1 MKKILLA
8 TVFLL
13 TLCVGV
19 SRADI
24 IRPGETPW
32 WEGLDKLST
41 EEKLAQC
48 KELKRW
54 HPDIHDLLDVMPPK
68 KKWDMLDCDKLLKK
82 HAGTQAAANPEET
95 APDAAPVTDTD
106 DQTNPFTSY
115 VISGLLA
122 VVLCVFAC
130 ILLWRARE
138 LSAQRVL

>member
-41 EEKLAQC
+41 EEKLAEC
-48 KELKRW
+48 KELKRNF
-54 HPDIHDLLDVMPPK
+54 PDIEAWSNVIGSK
-68 KKWDMLDCDKLLKK
+68 KKWNMLQCDELLNKS
-82 HAGTQAAANPEET
+82 TET
-95 APDAAPVTDTD
+95 TKQTTPDAAPTTDENP
-106 DQTNPFTSY
+106 QTSQSSTYN
-115 VISGLLA
+115 VAIAGLLA
-122 VVLCVFAC
+122 AVLCAFAC
-130 ILLWRARE
+130 VLLWRARK
-138 LSAQRVL
+138 LSARRVL